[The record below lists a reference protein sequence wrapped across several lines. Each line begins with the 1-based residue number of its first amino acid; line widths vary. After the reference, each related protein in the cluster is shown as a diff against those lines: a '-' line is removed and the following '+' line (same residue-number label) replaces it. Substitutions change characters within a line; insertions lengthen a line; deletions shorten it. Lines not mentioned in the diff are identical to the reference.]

1 MNYYLHENDW
11 TVILDD
17 VDFKTI
23 TQDEVNQIAKLIAT
37 NTLVIA
43 KKQFLTI
50 EDEIRVTKMFKD
62 PFKFDPNDPE
72 RKGYKDAIVSGSEGF
87 LIRVTG
93 AKDDKGNPGFAG
105 DNDELKW
112 HCNDSNRSQRRSIV
126 WLSGE
131 KGTIGSRTTWN
142 NNILSYKDLS
152 QDWKDR
158 VAPIKARMKHWRN
171 NDANIPGEEYW
182 TPNIVHTNIAGITG
196 LFFPFLQIHDLI
208 GVAKYQEVEIMEY
221 LTEHTTQE
229 KYLYHHDW
237 EDGDI
242 TLSEQWLGIHKRW
255 AFPRMDDRLLHR
267 IVFNFPDQNY
277 TK

>member
-1 MNYYLHENDW
+1 MNYHLHENGW
-11 TVILDD
+11 TVILDN

-50 EDEIRVTKMFKD
+50 EDEVRVTKMFKD
-62 PFKFDPNDPE
+62 PFSFDPNDPE
-72 RKGYKDAIVSGSEGF
+72 RVGYKDAIVPNSEGF

-93 AKDDKGNPGFAG
+93 AKDEKGNPGFAG

-112 HCNDSNRSQRRSIV
+112 HCNDSTRSQRRSIV

-131 KGTIGSRTTWN
+131 KGTAGSRTTWN
-142 NNILSYKDLS
+142 NNILSYNNLS
-152 QDWKDR
+152 QEWKDR
-158 VAPIKARMKHWRN
+158 VTLVKARMKHWRD
-171 NDANIPGEEYW
+171 NDSNAPGEEYW

-196 LFFPFLQIHDLI
+196 LFFPFLQIHGLI
-208 GVAKYQEVEIMEY
+208 GVPDTEVNDFMEY

-229 KYLYHHDW
+229 KYLYHHNW

-255 AFPRMDDRLLHR
+255 AFPYMADRLLHR
-267 IVFNFPDQNY
+267 IVFNFPDQDY

>member
-1 MNYYLHENDW
+1 MNYRLHENGW
-11 TVILDD
+11 TIIIDD
-17 VDFKTI
+17 IDFKTI
-23 TQDEVNQIAKLIAT
+23 TQDDVNQIAKLIAT
-37 NTLVIA
+37 NTLVIV
-43 KKQFLTI
+43 KKQFLTVA
-50 EDEIRVTKMFKD
+50 EEVRVTKMFKD
-62 PFKFDPNDPE
+62 PFVFDPTDPE
-72 RKGYKDAIVSGSEGF
+72 RDGYKDAIVPNSEGF

-93 AKDDKGNPGFAG
+93 AKDEHGNVGFAG

-131 KGTIGSRTTWN
+131 KGTAGSRTTWN
-142 NNILSYKDLS
+142 NNILSYNDLD
-152 QDWKDR
+152 QTWKEK

-171 NDANIPGEEYW
+171 NDDNVPGEEYW

-196 LFFPFLQIHDLI
+196 LFFPFLQIHGLI
-208 GVAKYQEVEIMEY
+208 GVPVTEIDETMKY

-255 AFPRMDDRLLHR
+255 AFPHMASRLLHR
-267 IVFNFPDQNY
+267 IVFNFPDQDY